1 VAYKIAGQAVEL
13 CSCNTPCPC
22 AFGQEPSRG
31 YCQGFVLLDIHEGN
45 LNDVKLDGTKAVMA
59 VNLPGVWTAGNWK
72 AALILDAGNSE
83 AQNDALKNIFGG
95 QEGGDAADMAALVGE
110 MVSLMVEK
118 IDMDSTGPTRSVR
131 IGNLVDA
138 AGEVTPGQ
146 DPNKSIDVVN
156 ANYFMSPVS
165 VGTSTKV
172 KSEIPGLSFE
182 HSGSGMWFGP
192 FQMTG

>member
-1 VAYKIAGQAVEL
+1 MAYKISGQAIEL

-22 AFGQEPSRG
+22 AFGQEPSKG
-31 YCQGFVLLDIHEGN
+31 YCQGFVLIDIHEGN
-45 LNDVKLDGTKAVMA
+45 LNDLKLDGTRAVMA

-72 AALILDAGNSE
+72 AALILDANNSQE
-83 AQNDALKNIFGG
+83 QNDALQSILGG
-95 QEGGDAADMAALVGE
+95 KEGGTAADMAALVGE

-131 IGNLVDA
+131 IGSIVDA
-138 AGEVTPGQ
+138 AGEVIPGL
-146 DPNKSIDVVN
+146 DPNKSVDIVN
-156 ANYFMSPVS
+156 ANYIMSPVS
-165 VGTSTKV
+165 LGKSTKV

-182 HSGSGMWFGP
+182 HAGSGMWFGP